1 MIFYNIL
8 KNQDPKNLKTLNN
21 LKKDKISSINLYY
34 KKFLAYIKKI
44 ILQKIL
50 KKMIL
55 KTNQKNA
62 NQRYKN

>member
-21 LKKDKISSINLYY
+21 LKKDKILSINLYY
-34 KKFLAYIKKI
+34 KKFLANIKKI

>member
-34 KKFLAYIKKI
+34 KKFLANIKKI